1 MEKMIGRD
9 TRRPRRKNKTQT
21 LRSRSRAN
29 GLLIPAN
36 NWDVSKMGG
45 MSEEIDTA
53 GGGEGREK
61 KNKMGVFACTG
72 FQLTMRTIPLPPRC
86 YPPHPLPLPSP
97 APELRSAPR
106 LQAHQS
112 RSRSRRYSSS
122 SPSSPCN
129 RRKWRL
135 NYLLVAAAAA
145 FIARAVWGTKRPA
158 GRSPPKIHS
167 RGDLRAV
174 ETSRPVQA
182 SQALRR
188 LSITRLTS

>member
-45 MSEEIDTA
+45 MSEEIDMT

-86 YPPHPLPLPSP
+86 Y
-97 APELRSAPR
+97 
-106 LQAHQS
+106 
-112 RSRSRRYSSS
+112 
-122 SPSSPCN
+122 
-129 RRKWRL
+129 
-135 NYLLVAAAAA
+135 
-145 FIARAVWGTKRPA
+145 
-158 GRSPPKIHS
+158 SPPTPPPS
-167 RGDLRAV
+167 LTRPRAAV
-174 ETSRPVQA
+174 CSTTPGPSISVAFAALLLELSFVSVQPT
-182 SQALRR
+182 QMKTQLFALRR
-188 LSITRLTS
+188 RRCFYCSSRLRDETSSWPLTTENPLKRRFTRC

>member
-53 GGGEGREK
+53 GGGEGRERRECLR
-61 KNKMGVFACTG
+61 ARDSSWPWE
-72 FQLTMRTIPLPPRC
+72 QYRC
-86 YPPHPLPLPSP
+86 LHAP
-97 APELRSAPR
+97 APAPSQAAVCSTSPGPSISVAFAALLLELSFVSVQPTQMKTQ
-106 LQAHQS
+106 LFV
-112 RSRSRRYSSS
+112 
-122 SPSSPCN
+122 
-129 RRKWRL
+129 
-135 NYLLVAAAAA
+135 LVAAAAA

-188 LSITRLTS
+188 LSITRPTS

>member
-1 MEKMIGRD
+1 MEKIIGRD

-86 YPPHPLPLPSP
+86 CPPPSPFPHPPPSCGLLHVSRP
-97 APELRSAPR
+97 INLGRVRGATPRALLRLRATDANEDSIIC
-106 LQAHQS
+106 
-112 RSRSRRYSSS
+112 S
-122 SPSSPCN
+122 SPPPLLLLLEPSEGRN
-129 RRKWRL
+129 VQLAAHHRKSTREEI
-135 NYLLVAAAAA
+135 YALL
-145 FIARAVWGTKRPA
+145 R
-158 GRSPPKIHS
+158 
-167 RGDLRAV
+167 
-174 ETSRPVQA
+174 RPVQYKHHKR
-182 SQALRR
+182 SVGYQ
-188 LSITRLTS
+188 